1 MNLFMET
8 RQERSE
14 RLAQYGRAATLTVP
28 THDTCG
34 KADMHGAEQNSA
46 ARRSTSSVNGEAYS
60 VQMQEYRDELD
71 FDKKRARRR
80 KILGVLKSL
89 ALIVL
94 IPLLLAAVFLVS
106 YALTCIANGAT
117 PSQMQEL
124 LLSFIERV
132 IAFAAQLGCG

>member
-1 MNLFMET
+1 
-8 RQERSE
+8 
-14 RLAQYGRAATLTVP
+14 
-28 THDTCG
+28 
-34 KADMHGAEQNSA
+34 
-46 ARRSTSSVNGEAYS
+46 
-60 VQMQEYRDELD
+60 MQEYRDELD

-117 PSQMQEL
+117 PSEMQEL

>member
-14 RLAQYGRAATLTVP
+14 RLAQYSRAATVTVP
-28 THDTCG
+28 THDTRG
-34 KADMHGAEQNSA
+34 KADIHGAEQKSA
-46 ARRSTSSVNGEAYS
+46 ARRSVSSVNGEAYS

-94 IPLLLAAVFLVS
+94 IPLLLAAVFLAS

-117 PSQMQEL
+117 PSEMQEL

>member
-14 RLAQYGRAATLTVP
+14 RLAQYGRTAAATVP
-28 THDTCG
+28 THDTRG
-34 KADMHGAEQNSA
+34 KADMHGAEQKNA
-46 ARRSTSSVNGEAYS
+46 ARRSASSVNGEAYS

-80 KILGVLKSL
+80 KILGVLKTL

-117 PSQMQEL
+117 PSEMQEL